1 MSKENVIIPIAI
13 DHGYS
18 HMKTKDDI
26 FPTGVAAIDEP
37 ISYENV
43 LEVGGKCYRI
53 GGARMDVLEDKTQ
66 TDDFLFLTYA
76 AIAMALERKC
86 LKKAKVILAVGL
98 PIGRLAREKEAFKKY
113 LMRNPEVKFFYGKKA
128 YVVTIENVIVFPQC
142 YGAVAE
148 LLPTMKAEELIVDIG
163 SWTVDTLMIIN
174 HSPDESRCGS
184 DPNGLITCMRK
195 IDEECVR
202 RFNTK
207 VGESII
213 REVMIKGDADVDREY
228 VEVIEKALTRYSK
241 SIFHIIR
248 ETGVAVK
255 TTPITFVGGGATL
268 MRRYAGLDSQRNIRY
283 IEDVRANARGYDM
296 LLRTILKQKGVE
308 IG

>member
-1 MSKENVIIPIAI
+1 MSKEDVIIPIAI

-26 FPTGVAAIDEP
+26 FPTGVAVIDEP

-43 LEVGGKCYRI
+43 LELDGKCYRI
-53 GGARMDVLEDKTQ
+53 GGTRMDVLEDKTQ
-66 TDDFLFLTYA
+66 TDDFLLLTYA
-76 AIAMALERKC
+76 AIAMVLKRMG

-98 PIGRLAREKEAFKKY
+98 PIGRLAKEKEAFKKY
-113 LMRNPEVKFFYGKKA
+113 LMRNKEVKFFYAKEA

-148 LLPTMKAEELIVDIG
+148 LLPTMKSEELIVDIG

-202 RFNTK
+202 KFNTK

-213 REVMIKGDADVDREY
+213 REVMIRGDADVDREY
-228 VEVIEKALTRYSK
+228 VEVIEKALTRYAK
-241 SIFHIIR
+241 SIYHIIR

-268 MRRYAGLDSQRNIRY
+268 MRRYAELDQKNIRY
-283 IEDVRANARGYDM
+283 IEDVRANAKGYDL
-296 LLRTILKQKGVE
+296 LLRAYLKKQGLQA
-308 IG
+308 G